1 MYDYNKH
8 SFFFL
13 YQEID
18 HHSGKRQLC
27 GGSQGAIEKMLV
39 FGRELQA
46 MHNQLKAQY
55 GHNEPNKKMLQV
67 CVCCIFKHFFHQSC
81 NKF

>member
-1 MYDYNKH
+1 
-8 SFFFL
+8 
-13 YQEID
+13 
-18 HHSGKRQLC
+18 
-27 GGSQGAIEKMLV
+27 MLV

-67 CVCCIFKHFFHQSC
+67 CVCCTFKLLLYQSC
-81 NKF
+81 NTNFLK

>member
-1 MYDYNKH
+1 
-8 SFFFL
+8 
-13 YQEID
+13 
-18 HHSGKRQLC
+18 
-27 GGSQGAIEKMLV
+27 MLV

-67 CVCCIFKHFFHQSC
+67 CVCCTFKHLLYQSC
-81 NKF
+81 NTNYEIDKLQQCCN